1 MRLISKSRFV
11 IHRKIAWLLVFLIL
25 SLIVVGY
32 LIYATQRSLGKTSS
46 QISRTYEVISVLQ
59 RMTLFTAES
68 DAASYRYLQS
78 GDTSAARQI
87 RTSHRQL
94 QESLD
99 TLHRLT
105 NKNCDQ
111 DSNIN
116 HLAGL
121 ILDKRR
127 SEDSLLANPAISRA
141 ALVTPGAHLA
151 TPGAAFATPRNPLAT
166 PGTPLA
172 SPGMPR
178 ATPGMP
184 ETQAALATADRTLRD
199 LLEKMTAT
207 ERTLLVKRKEVNDA
221 NSRRT
226 AWLALI
232 GRIAGSIVFI
242 FILIKINSDISRRKK
257 VQEQLEIAIREAQ
270 EAKQMQEQFLANMSH
285 EIRTPMN
292 GIKGMTDLLLST
304 PLSTKQHELAEVIKR
319 SVNNL
324 LVIVGDILDF
334 SKIKAG
340 KLNIERITFSITD
353 VLNNAT
359 AIFEHRVKK
368 KRLEL
373 FTSIDPNI
381 PQWLIGDP
389 HRLNQVLINLL
400 GNAIKFTD
408 QGHIQVDVSL
418 KQQTATGVILSFAIR
433 DTGIGIPEASLPH
446 IFDSFA
452 QGSRDTSRLYGGTGL
467 GLTICKQ
474 LVQLQ
479 GGDIGVSSAIGKGA
493 SFEFHLPYGIS
504 ESAATDRNTAETTRD
519 YSKLLAGKRFL
530 VAEDNEINQK
540 LIDYV
545 LRKAGGTVEMF
556 NNGAEAI
563 RHLQQDQVFDLIIMD
578 IQMPEMDGYATT
590 RYIRNDLKLQTP
602 IIAMT
607 ATAMKGEQLQCI
619 ESGMNEYMTK
629 PFEFTELYKRIGTLL
644 AS

>member
-1 MRLISKSRFV
+1 MRLISKSRIV
-11 IHRKIAWLLVFLIL
+11 INRKIAWLLVFLIVTFF
-25 SLIVVGY
+25 IVVY
-32 LIYATQRSLGKTSS
+32 LIYANNRILGSTSS
-46 QISRTYEVISVLQ
+46 QISRTYEVIGTLQ
-59 RMTLFTAES
+59 NMDLLTAES
-68 DAASYRYLQS
+68 GAAVYRFLQN
-78 GDTSAARQI
+78 GDPSAGRRI
-87 RTSHRQL
+87 KTFHRQL
-94 QESLD
+94 QQALD
-99 TLHRLT
+99 TLQRLT

-111 DSNIN
+111 DSNTDR
-116 HLAGL
+116 LAGL
-121 ILDKRR
+121 ILDKCCTEESFLTTLSTAAPASRQALGSR
-127 SEDSLLANPAISRA
+127 LTGADSTLQALLA
-141 ALVTPGAHLA
+141 
-151 TPGAAFATPRNPLAT
+151 
-166 PGTPLA
+166 
-172 SPGMPR
+172 
-178 ATPGMP
+178 
-184 ETQAALATADRTLRD
+184 Q
-199 LLEKMTAT
+199 MTAT
-207 ERTLLVKRKEVNDA
+207 ERTILVKRKKDNADG
-221 NSRRT
+221 NRKT
-226 AWLALI
+226 AWTLLAL
-232 GRIAGSIVFI
+232 RIAGSLFFVFV
-242 FILIKINSDISRRKK
+242 LIKINTDFTRRKK
-257 VQEQLEIAIREAQ
+257 VQEQLEVAIREAQ
-270 EAKQMQEQFLANMSH
+270 EARQMQEQFLANMSH

-340 KLNIERITFSITD
+340 KLNIERITFSVTD

-359 AIFEHRVKK
+359 AIFEHRLKK

-373 FTSIDPNI
+373 HTSIDPAI
-381 PQWLIGDP
+381 PQWLTGDP

-400 GNAIKFTD
+400 GNAVKFTD
-408 QGHIQVDVSL
+408 QGHIQVDVTL
-418 KQQTATGVILSFAIR
+418 REQTATGVVLAFTVK
-433 DTGIGIPEASLPH
+433 DTGIGIPETSLHH

-474 LVQLQ
+474 LLHLQ
-479 GGDIGVSSAIGKGA
+479 GGDISVTSAVGKGT
-493 SFEFHLPYGIS
+493 SFQFYLPYGIS
-504 ESAATDRNTAETTRD
+504 ENAAGSRNTPETTQD

-556 NNGAEAI
+556 NNGADAI

-607 ATAMKGEQLQCI
+607 ATAMKGEQIQCI

>member
-1 MRLISKSRFV
+1 MN
-11 IHRKIAWLLVFLIL
+11 LL
-25 SLIVVGY
+25 
-32 LIYATQRSLGKTSS
+32 
-46 QISRTYEVISVLQ
+46 
-59 RMTLFTAES
+59 TAES
-68 DAASYRYLQS
+68 NDASWRFLQS
-78 GDTSAARQI
+78 GDPSAARQI
-87 RTSHRQL
+87 QTYQRQL
-94 QESLD
+94 QQALD

-111 DSNIN
+111 DSNTN
-116 HLAGL
+116 HLANL
-121 ILDKRR
+121 IIGKRR
-127 SEDSLLANPAISRA
+127 SEDSLLTIPATIRQAIAIRLPATDST
-141 ALVTPGAHLA
+141 LHL
-151 TPGAAFATPRNPLAT
+151 LID
-166 PGTPLA
+166 
-172 SPGMPR
+172 
-178 ATPGMP
+178 
-184 ETQAALATADRTLRD
+184 Q
-199 LLEKMTAT
+199 MTAT
-207 ERTLLVKRKEVNDA
+207 ERALLAERKEA
-221 NSRRT
+221 NEATNQRT
-226 AWLALI
+226 AWGALI
-232 GRIAGSIVFI
+232 ARIAGSIFFVF
-242 FILIKINSDISRRKK
+242 FLIKINSDISRRKK
-257 VQEQLEIAIREAQ
+257 VQEQLEIAIREAR

-340 KLNIERITFSITD
+340 KLNIERITFSIAD
-353 VLNNAT
+353 VLDNAA
-359 AIFEHRVKK
+359 AIFEHRLKK

-373 FTSIDPNI
+373 FTSIDPAI
-381 PQWLIGDP
+381 PIWLTGDP

-408 QGHIQVDVSL
+408 QGHIQVDVAL
-418 KQQTATGVILSFAIR
+418 QEQTESGVILSFTVK
-433 DTGIGIPEASLPH
+433 DTGIGIPESSLPN
-446 IFDSFA
+446 IFESFA

-474 LVQLQ
+474 LLQLQ
-479 GGDIGVSSAIGKGA
+479 GGDISVTSAIGKGA
-493 SFEFHLPYGIS
+493 SFQFRLPYGIS
-504 ESAATDRNTAETTRD
+504 ETAATDRNAAETTQD

-545 LRKAGGTVEMF
+545 LRKAGGTVELF
-556 NNGAEAI
+556 SNGADAI
-563 RHLQQDQVFDLIIMD
+563 RHLQQDHVFDLIIMD

-602 IIAMT
+602 ILAMT

-629 PFEFTELYKRIGTLL
+629 PFEFTDLYKRIGTLL

>member
-1 MRLISKSRFV
+1 MRLISKYRVV
-11 IHRKIAWLLVFLIL
+11 IHRKIAWLLAFLIVTFF
-25 SLIVVGY
+25 IVGF
-32 LIYATQRSLGKTSS
+32 LIYALNRNLGKTSS
-46 QISRTYEVISVLQ
+46 QISSSYEVISTLQ
-59 RMTLFTAES
+59 DMNLLTTES
-68 DAASYRYLQS
+68 GAASYRFLKS
-78 GDTSAARQI
+78 GDPSAARQI
-87 RTSHRQL
+87 RTFHHQL
-94 QESLD
+94 QQSLD
-99 TLHRLT
+99 TLRRLAGGKDDRDGNIDRLT
-105 NKNCDQ
+105 TLINNKIQ
-111 DSNIN
+111 
-116 HLAGL
+116 
-121 ILDKRR
+121 
-127 SEDSLLANPAISRA
+127 SEDSLATIL
-141 ALVTPGAHLA
+141 AHLA
-151 TPGAAFATPRNPLAT
+151 ILTTT
-166 PGTPLA
+166 D
-172 SPGMPR
+172 S
-178 ATPGMP
+178 
-184 ETQAALATADRTLRD
+184 TLQN
-199 LLEKMTAT
+199 LLVNMTAA
-207 ERTLLVKRKEVNDA
+207 ERTVLFKGVEINEASNHRI
-221 NSRRT
+221 
-226 AWLALI
+226 AWLALA
-232 GRIAGSIVFI
+232 GRIAGSLFFV
-242 FILIKINSDISRRKK
+242 FILIKINTDISRRKK
-257 VQEQLEIAIREAQ
+257 VQDQLEFAIREAQ

-304 PLSTKQHELAEVIKR
+304 PLSARQHELAEVIKR

-340 KLNIERITFSITD
+340 KLNIERITFSVAD
-353 VLNNAT
+353 VLNNAA
-359 AIFEHRVKK
+359 AIFEHRLKK

-373 FTSIDPNI
+373 FTSIDPAI

-408 QGHIQVDVSL
+408 QGHIQVDVTL
-418 KQQTATGVILSFAIR
+418 REQTAGGVVLTFTVK

-452 QGSRDTSRLYGGTGL
+452 QASRDTSRLYGGTGL

-474 LVQLQ
+474 LLHLQ
-479 GGDIGVSSAIGKGA
+479 GGDISVTSAIGKGA
-493 SFEFHLPYGIS
+493 SFQFYLPFGIS
-504 ESAATDRNTAETTRD
+504 ESAATERNTVETTQD

-545 LRKAGGTVEMF
+545 LRKAGATVEMF
-556 NNGAEAI
+556 SNGAEAI
-563 RHLQQDQVFDLIIMD
+563 RHLKQDQVFDLIIMD
-578 IQMPEMDGYATT
+578 IQMPEMDGYETT

-607 ATAMKGEQLQCI
+607 ATAMKGEQRQCI

>member
-32 LIYATQRSLGKTSS
+32 LIYATQRSLGQTSS

-59 RMTLFTAES
+59 RMNLVTAES
-68 DAASYRYLQS
+68 DDASYRYLQT
-78 GDTSAARQI
+78 GDSSAAHQI

-94 QESLD
+94 QESLKSI
-99 TLHRLT
+99 HQLT
-105 NKNCDQ
+105 SKNFDQ
-111 DSNIN
+111 DNKLN
-116 HLAGL
+116 LLAGL
-121 ILDKRR
+121 IVDKCQ
-127 SEDSLLANPAISRA
+127 SEDSLLTNPTASGTAAANPRKPELQA
-141 ALVTPGAHLA
+141 AL
-151 TPGAAFATPRNPLAT
+151 
-166 PGTPLA
+166 
-172 SPGMPR
+172 
-178 ATPGMP
+178 
-184 ETQAALATADRTLRD
+184 ETRLATADRSLRD
-199 LLEKMTAT
+199 LLDQMTAT
-207 ERTLLVKRKEVNDA
+207 ERTLLDKQMQVNDA
-221 NSRRT
+221 SNRRT

-242 FILIKINSDISRRKK
+242 SILIKINSDISRRKK
-257 VQEQLEIAIREAQ
+257 VQDRLEIAIREAQ

-340 KLNIERITFSITD
+340 KLNIEKIAFSVTD

-359 AIFEHRVKK
+359 AIFEHRMKK

-373 FTSIDPNI
+373 FTGIDPNI

-408 QGHIQVDVSL
+408 QGHIRVDVSL
-418 KQQTATGVILSFAIR
+418 KQQTATGVTLSFTIK
-433 DTGIGIPEASLPH
+433 DTGIGIPDASLPH
-446 IFDSFA
+446 IFDSFS

-479 GGDIGVSSAIGKGA
+479 GGDISVTSAIGKGA
-493 SFEFHLPYGIS
+493 CFEFQLPYGIS
-504 ESAATDRNTAETTRD
+504 DSAATDRNSAETTQD

-545 LRKAGGTVEMF
+545 LRKAGGTVELF
-556 NNGAEAI
+556 NNGADAI

>member
-1 MRLISKSRFV
+1 MRLIFKPRFV
-11 IHRKIAWLLVFLIL
+11 IHRKIAWLLAFLIL
-25 SLIVVGY
+25 SLITVGY
-32 LIYATQRSLGKTSS
+32 LIYATKRSLGKTSS
-46 QISRTYEVISVLQ
+46 QISRTYEVISTLQ
-59 RMTLFTAES
+59 GMNLLRAES
-68 DAASYRYLQS
+68 NDASWRFLQS
-78 GDTSAARQI
+78 GDTSAGRRIHTFGRQM
-87 RTSHRQL
+87 Q
-94 QESLD
+94 QALD

-111 DSNIN
+111 DSNTN
-116 HLAGL
+116 LLAGL

-127 SEDSLLANPAISRA
+127 SEDSLLAIPTTPGSHA
-141 ALVTPGAHLA
+141 ALAHPGSH
-151 TPGAAFATPRNPLAT
+151 
-166 PGTPLA
+166 
-172 SPGMPR
+172 
-178 ATPGMP
+178 
-184 ETQAALATADRTLRD
+184 AALATRLATVDSTLHVLID
-199 LLEKMTAT
+199 QMTAT
-207 ERTLLVKRKEVNDA
+207 ERALLAKRKEINEDT
-221 NSRRT
+221 NQRT
-226 AWLALI
+226 AWGALI
-232 GRIAGSIVFI
+232 GRIVGSVVFI

-257 VQEQLEIAIREAQ
+257 VQEQLEIAIREAR
-270 EAKQMQEQFLANMSH
+270 EAKQLQEQFLANMSH

-340 KLNIERITFSITD
+340 KLNIERITFSVADILD
-353 VLNNAT
+353 NAT
-359 AIFEHRVKK
+359 AIFEHRLKK

-373 FTSIDPNI
+373 FTSIDPTI
-381 PQWLIGDP
+381 PRWLIGDP

-408 QGHIQVDVSL
+408 QGHIRVDVAL
-418 KQQTATGVILSFAIR
+418 QQQTETGVILSFTVK
-433 DTGIGIPEASLPH
+433 DTGIGIPESSLQH

-474 LVQLQ
+474 LLQLQ
-479 GGDIGVSSAIGKGA
+479 GGDISVTSAIGKGA
-493 SFEFHLPYGIS
+493 SFQFHLPYGIS
-504 ESAATDRNTAETTRD
+504 ESAATDRNAAETTQD

-556 NNGAEAI
+556 NNGADAI

-629 PFEFTELYKRIGTLL
+629 PFEFTDLYKRIGTLL

>member
-1 MRLISKSRFV
+1 MRLITKPRFV

-25 SLIVVGY
+25 SLITVSY
-32 LIYATQRSLGKTSS
+32 LIYTTKRSLGKTSS
-46 QISRTYEVISVLQ
+46 QISRTYEVISTLQ
-59 RMTLFTAES
+59 GMNLLTAES
-68 DAASYRYLQS
+68 NDASWRFLQN
-78 GDTSAARQI
+78 GDPSAGRRIQ
-87 RTSHRQL
+87 TCGRQL
-94 QESLD
+94 LQALD

-111 DSNIN
+111 DSNTN
-116 HLAGL
+116 RLAGL
-121 ILDKRR
+121 IVDKRR
-127 SEDSLLANPAISRA
+127 SEDSLLTIPATSRM
-141 ALVTPGAHLA
+141 VLA
-151 TPGAAFATPRNPLAT
+151 TPDARTALSIRLAA
-166 PGTPLA
+166 
-172 SPGMPR
+172 
-178 ATPGMP
+178 
-184 ETQAALATADRTLRD
+184 ADSTLHVLID
-199 LLEKMTAT
+199 QMTAT
-207 ERTLLVKRKEVNDA
+207 ERALLAKRKEA
-221 NSRRT
+221 NEATNQRT
-226 AWLALI
+226 AWGALI
-232 GRIAGSIVFI
+232 ARIAGSIFFVF
-242 FILIKINSDISRRKK
+242 FLIKINSDISRRKK
-257 VQEQLEIAIREAQ
+257 VQEQLEIAIREAR

-340 KLNIERITFSITD
+340 KLNIERITFSIAD
-353 VLNNAT
+353 VLDNAA
-359 AIFEHRVKK
+359 AIFEHRLKK

-373 FTSIDPNI
+373 FTSIDPAI
-381 PQWLIGDP
+381 PGWLIGDP

-408 QGHIQVDVSL
+408 QGHIQVDVAL
-418 KQQTATGVILSFAIR
+418 QQQTESGVILSFTIK
-433 DTGIGIPEASLPH
+433 DTGIGIPESSLPN
-446 IFDSFA
+446 IFESFA

-474 LVQLQ
+474 LLQLQ
-479 GGDIGVSSAIGKGA
+479 GGDISVTSAIGKGA
-493 SFEFHLPYGIS
+493 SFQFRLPYGIS
-504 ESAATDRNTAETTRD
+504 ETAATDRNNAETTQD

-556 NNGAEAI
+556 SNGADAI
-563 RHLQQDQVFDLIIMD
+563 RHLQQDHVFDLIIMD

-629 PFEFTELYKRIGTLL
+629 PFEFTDLYKRIGTLL

>member
-1 MRLISKSRFV
+1 MRLISKSRIV
-11 IHRKIAWLLVFLIL
+11 IHRKIAWLLVFLIVTFF
-25 SLIVVGY
+25 IVGF
-32 LIYATQRSLGKTSS
+32 LIYALNRNLSKTSS
-46 QISRTYEVISVLQ
+46 QISRSYEVISTLQ
-59 RMTLFTAES
+59 DMNLLTTES
-68 DAASYRYLQS
+68 GAASYRFLKS
-78 GDTSAARQI
+78 GDPSSVRQI
-87 RTSHRQL
+87 RTFHQQL
-94 QESLD
+94 QQSLD
-99 TLHRLT
+99 TLRRLAGG
-105 NKNCDQ
+105 KDDQ
-111 DSNIN
+111 DRNFDR
-116 HLAGL
+116 LAGL
-121 ILDKRR
+121 INNKIQT
-127 SEDSLLANPAISRA
+127 EDSLAAIPAGAAGAPAAA
-141 ALVTPGAHLA
+141 ALEFRP
-151 TPGAAFATPRNPLAT
+151 
-166 PGTPLA
+166 
-172 SPGMPR
+172 
-178 ATPGMP
+178 
-184 ETQAALATADRTLRD
+184 ATADSTLQV
-199 LLEKMTAT
+199 LLVNMTAA
-207 ERTLLVKRKEVNDA
+207 ERTILFKGVEINEASNHRI
-221 NSRRT
+221 
-226 AWLALI
+226 AWLALA
-232 GRIAGSIVFI
+232 GRIAGSLFFV
-242 FILIKINSDISRRKK
+242 FILIKINTDFSRRKK
-257 VQEQLEIAIREAQ
+257 VQDQLELAIREAQ
-270 EAKQMQEQFLANMSH
+270 EAKRMQEQFLANMSH

-340 KLNIERITFSITD
+340 KLNIERITFSVAD
-353 VLNNAT
+353 VLNNAA
-359 AIFEHRVKK
+359 AIFEHRLKK

-373 FTSIDPNI
+373 FTSVDPAI

-408 QGHIQVDVSL
+408 QGHIQVDVTL
-418 KQQTATGVILSFAIR
+418 REQTAGGVALTFTVK

-452 QGSRDTSRLYGGTGL
+452 QASRDTSRLYGGTGL

-474 LVQLQ
+474 LLHLQ
-479 GGDIGVSSAIGKGA
+479 GGDISVTSAIGKGA
-493 SFEFHLPYGIS
+493 SFQFYLTFGIS
-504 ESAATDRNTAETTRD
+504 ESPATDRNTAETTQD
-519 YSKLLAGKRFL
+519 YSRLLAGKRFL

-545 LRKAGGTVEMF
+545 LRKAGATVEMF
-556 NNGAEAI
+556 SNGADAI
-563 RHLQQDQVFDLIIMD
+563 RHLKQDHVFDLIIMD
-578 IQMPEMDGYATT
+578 IQMPEMDGYETT

>member
-1 MRLISKSRFV
+1 MPPKQ
-11 IHRKIAWLLVFLIL
+11 
-25 SLIVVGY
+25 
-32 LIYATQRSLGKTSS
+32 ATS
-46 QISRTYEVISVLQ
+46 
-59 RMTLFTAES
+59 
-68 DAASYRYLQS
+68 
-78 GDTSAARQI
+78 
-87 RTSHRQL
+87 
-94 QESLD
+94 
-99 TLHRLT
+99 
-105 NKNCDQ
+105 
-111 DSNIN
+111 
-116 HLAGL
+116 
-121 ILDKRR
+121 
-127 SEDSLLANPAISRA
+127 
-141 ALVTPGAHLA
+141 
-151 TPGAAFATPRNPLAT
+151 
-166 PGTPLA
+166 
-172 SPGMPR
+172 
-178 ATPGMP
+178 
-184 ETQAALATADRTLRD
+184 
-199 LLEKMTAT
+199 
-207 ERTLLVKRKEVNDA
+207 
-221 NSRRT
+221 RT
-226 AWLALI
+226 AWGALFA
-232 GRIAGSIVFI
+232 RIAGSIFFVF
-242 FILIKINSDISRRKK
+242 FLIKINSDISRRKK
-257 VQEQLEIAIREAQ
+257 VQEQLEIAIREAR

-340 KLNIERITFSITD
+340 KLNIERITFSVSDI
-353 VLNNAT
+353 LNNAT
-359 AIFEHRVKK
+359 AIFEHRLKK

-373 FTSIDPNI
+373 FTSIDPAI
-381 PQWLIGDP
+381 PRWLIGDP

-408 QGHIQVDVSL
+408 QGHIQVDVAL
-418 KQQTATGVILSFAIR
+418 HRQTETGVILSFTVK
-433 DTGIGIPEASLPH
+433 DTGIGIPESSLPH

-474 LVQLQ
+474 LIHLQ
-479 GGDIGVSSAIGKGA
+479 GGDISVTSAIGKGA
-493 SFEFHLPYGIS
+493 SFQFHLPYGIS
-504 ESAATDRNTAETTRD
+504 ESAATDRNTAETTQD

-556 NNGAEAI
+556 SNGADAI

-629 PFEFTELYKRIGTLL
+629 PFEFTDLYKRIGTLL